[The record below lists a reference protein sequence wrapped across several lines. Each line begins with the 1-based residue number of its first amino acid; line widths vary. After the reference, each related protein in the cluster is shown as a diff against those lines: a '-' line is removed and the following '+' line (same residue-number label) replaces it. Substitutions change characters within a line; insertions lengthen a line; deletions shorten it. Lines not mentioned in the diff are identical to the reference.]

1 MIPLRDTTRSSSFP
15 VINTILIV
23 SNVIVFLYE
32 ISLGQ
37 GSNRFIFQHGLI
49 PGLLFSSTN
58 MGIVERFSP
67 LFTSLFIHG
76 GFLHLLGNMLFLY
89 IFGDNVEDKMGHFKY
104 LVFYIICGFSAAT
117 FQTLTDIH
125 STIPMVGASGA
136 ISGVLGAYLVYFPK
150 SRILTLL
157 PIFFFIQLIHI
168 PAAVFII
175 VWFIFQFLSGVAT
188 LPAKPGIG
196 GVAFWAHI
204 GGFVSGLILARFFNK
219 KRGMRISRFSKYYH

>member
-1 MIPLRDTTRSSSFP
+1 MIPLRDTTRSDSFP
-15 VINTILIV
+15 VVNTILII

-32 ISLGQ
+32 LSLGQ
-37 GSNRFIFQHGLI
+37 GFNHFIFQHGLI
-49 PGLLFSSTN
+49 PGSLLSSTN
-58 MGIVERFSP
+58 TEIVERFSP
-67 LFTSLFIHG
+67 FFTSLFIHG
-76 GFLHLLGNMLFLY
+76 GFLHLLGNILFLY

-104 LVFYIICGFSAAT
+104 LVFYIICGFSAAI
-117 FQTLTDIH
+117 FQTLTNIH
-125 STIPMVGASGA
+125 SPIPMIGASGA
-136 ISGVLGAYLVYFPK
+136 ISGVLGAYLIFFPK

-175 VWFIFQFLSGVAT
+175 IWFLLQFLSGMAT

-204 GGFVSGLILARFFNK
+204 GGFVSGLILARFFH
-219 KRGMRISRFSKYYH
+219 KRGSIRISRVSKYYH

>member
-1 MIPLRDTTRSSSFP
+1 MIPLRDTTRSANFP

-23 SNVIVFLYE
+23 SNVVVFLYE

-37 GSNRFIFQHGLI
+37 GLNRFIFQHGLI
-49 PGLLFSSTN
+49 PGLLFSSTST
-58 MGIVERFSP
+58 GIVERFSP
-67 LFTSLFIHG
+67 FFTSLFIHG

-104 LVFYIICGFSAAT
+104 LAFYIICGFSAAV
-117 FQTLTDIH
+117 FQTLTNVH
-125 STIPMVGASGA
+125 SMIPMVGASGA
-136 ISGVLGAYLVYFPK
+136 ISGVLGAYLIFFPR

-204 GGFVSGLILARFFNK
+204 GGFVSGLILARFFYK
-219 KRGMRISRFSKYYH
+219 KENIRINRFSKYYH

>member
-15 VINTILIV
+15 VVNTILII

-37 GSNRFIFQHGLI
+37 GSNRFIIQHGLI
-49 PGLLFSSTN
+49 PGLLFSSTD

-67 LFTSLFIHG
+67 FLTSLFIHG
-76 GFLHLLGNMLFLY
+76 GFLHLVGNMLFLY

-104 LVFYIICGFSAAT
+104 LIFYISCGFFAAL
-117 FQTLTDIH
+117 FQMLTNIH
-125 STIPMVGASGA
+125 STIPMIGASGA
-136 ISGVLGAYLVYFPK
+136 ISGVLGAYLIFFPK

-188 LPAKPGIG
+188 LPAKPGVG

-204 GGFVSGLILARFFNK
+204 GGFVSGLILARFFHK
-219 KRGMRISRFSKYYH
+219 KGSLSTSRFSKYYN

>member
-15 VINTILIV
+15 VVNTILII

-32 ISLGQ
+32 LSLGQ

-49 PGLLFSSTN
+49 PELLFSSTN
-58 MGIVERFSP
+58 LGISERFSP
-67 LFTSLFIHG
+67 FFTSLFLHG

-104 LVFYIICGFSAAT
+104 LVFYIICGFSAAI
-117 FQTLTDIH
+117 FQTLTNIH
-125 STIPMVGASGA
+125 STVPMIGASGA
-136 ISGVLGAYLVYFPK
+136 ISGVLGAYLIFFPK

-157 PIFFFIQLIHI
+157 PIFFFIQLVHI

-175 VWFIFQFLSGVAT
+175 IWFIFQFLSGVAT
-188 LPAKPGIG
+188 LPAEPGIG
-196 GVAFWAHI
+196 GIAFWAHI
-204 GGFVSGLILARFFNK
+204 GGFASGLILARFFHKN
-219 KRGMRISRFSKYYH
+219 GSIRISRVSKYHH

>member
-15 VINTILIV
+15 VVNIILII

-37 GSNRFIFQHGLI
+37 GSDRFIFQHGLI

-58 MGIVERFSP
+58 VGFAERYSP
-67 LFTSLFIHG
+67 LFTSQFIHG

-104 LVFYIICGFSAAT
+104 LIFYIICGFSAGI
-117 FQTLTDIH
+117 FQTLTNIH
-125 STIPMVGASGA
+125 STIPMIGASGA
-136 ISGVLGAYLVYFPK
+136 ISGVLGAYLIFFPR

-175 VWFIFQFLSGVAT
+175 IWFIFQFLSGVAT

-196 GVAFWAHI
+196 GIAFWAHI

-219 KRGMRISRFSKYYH
+219 KGSIRISRVSKYYH

>member
-15 VINTILIV
+15 VVNTILII

-37 GSNRFIFQHGLI
+37 GSDRFIFQHGLI
-49 PGLLFSSTN
+49 PGLLFSSTD

-67 LFTSLFIHG
+67 FFTSLFIHG

-104 LVFYIICGFSAAT
+104 LVFYIMCGFSAAI
-117 FQTLTDIH
+117 FQTLTNIH
-125 STIPMVGASGA
+125 STIPMIGASGA
-136 ISGVLGAYLVYFPK
+136 ISGVLGAYLIFFPR

-157 PIFFFIQLIHI
+157 PILFIIPLIHI

-175 VWFIFQFLSGVAT
+175 VWFIFQFLSGLAT

-196 GVAFWAHI
+196 GVAFWAHM
-204 GGFVSGLILARFFNK
+204 GGFVSGLILARFFHK
-219 KRGMRISRFSKYYH
+219 KGSIRISRFSKYYH

>member
-1 MIPLRDTTRSSSFP
+1 MIPLRDTTRSANFP
-15 VINTILIV
+15 VINTVLIV
-23 SNVIVFLYE
+23 SNVIVFFYE
-32 ISLGQ
+32 IYLGQ
-37 GSNRFIFQHGLI
+37 GINRFIFQHGLI
-49 PGLLFSSTN
+49 PGSLFSSIN

-67 LFTSLFIHG
+67 FFTSLFIHG

-89 IFGDNVEDKMGHFKY
+89 IFGDNVEDKMGHFRY
-104 LVFYIICGFSAAT
+104 LAFYIMCGFAAAV
-117 FQTLTDIH
+117 FQTLTNIH
-125 STIPMVGASGA
+125 STIPMIGASGA
-136 ISGVLGAYLVYFPK
+136 ISGVLGAYLIFFPK

-175 VWFIFQFLSGVAT
+175 VWFIFQFLSGMAT

-204 GGFVSGLILARFFNK
+204 GGFVSGLILARFFQ
-219 KRGMRISRFSKYYH
+219 KRGSIRISRFSKYYH